1 MWLDRDGRTWL
12 LPLLLALAASGVLLL
27 VLAPSAHG
35 ARRARAP
42 AEPVVTRDTVQA
54 PIVRDTPANLREA
67 FENEV
72 NAKERYL
79 AYARQAEREG
89 FDAVAM
95 LFRACA
101 TAESVH
107 ARRHVEAIAV
117 TGGTA
122 RAVLAKEY
130 VSTTAENLRA
140 AIDGETYEVDHWY
153 PALLEKARAE
163 HWPEATRSIVGA
175 RSAEREHLRL
185 LSDALGTLE
194 SRPAP
199 IAYYVCSSCGK
210 TLLAPPRAKCPNCF
224 SPARRF
230 QRIGPPAPAAP
241 LAQAP
246 AEPARD
252 LPLTSH
258 SRVR

>member
-12 LPLLLALAASGVLLL
+12 LPLLLALAASGLLL
-27 VLAPSAHG
+27 VVLAPSAHG
-35 ARRARAP
+35 ARRPRVP

-54 PIVRDTPANLREA
+54 PLVRDTPANLREA

-89 FDAVAM
+89 FDAVAI

-101 TAESVH
+101 AAESVH

-117 TGGTA
+117 TGGAA

-163 HWPEATRSIVGA
+163 HWPEAVRSIVGA

-185 LSDALGTLE
+185 LADALGTLE
-194 SRPAP
+194 TRPKP
-199 IAYYVCSSCGK
+199 FAYYVCSFCGK
-210 TLLAPPRAKCPNCF
+210 TLAAPPRSKCPNCF
-224 SPARRF
+224 SPAKRF
-230 QRIGPPAPAAP
+230 MRIGPPAASAP
-241 LAQAP
+241 LAEVSG
-246 AEPARD
+246 EPADQPITTR
-252 LPLTSH
+252 PRT
-258 SRVR
+258 R